1 MSLPGRDSSERINE
15 MKKLNVILVS
25 VVGLLPVSALAQK
38 WEIGAVG
45 GGSFYTKTD
54 VKKGDAS
61 VNASF
66 APGFAAGFVLG
77 QDIGRYW
84 GGEIRY
90 TFQRNDA
97 KLDGSGGKAEFG
109 AQAHLLHYDFLLHLS
124 PSGSKTR
131 PYISFGAGIKHY
143 RGSGNE
149 TVAQPLSEFAL
160 LTKSTDTTPVAV
172 LGFGVKFKVGEKSTV
187 RVEVK
192 DNISPVPTKVI
203 TPNRGASLSGWLH
216 NFTPMVGVSYN
227 F

>member
-1 MSLPGRDSSERINE
+1 
-15 MKKLNVILVS
+15 MKKLNLIPLLVA
-25 VVGLLPVSALAQK
+25 GLLPVSAMAQK
-38 WEIGAVG
+38 WEVGAVG

-66 APGFAAGFVLG
+66 APGFVAGVVLG
-77 QDIGRYW
+77 QDMGRYW

-90 TFQRNDA
+90 TYLRNDA

-109 AQAHLLHYDFLLHLS
+109 AQAHMIHYDFLLHLS

-143 RGSGNE
+143 RGTGAE
-149 TVAQPLSEFAL
+149 AVTQQLSEFAL
-160 LTKSTDTTPVAV
+160 LTRSTDTTPVAV
-172 LGFGVKFKVGEKSTV
+172 VGFGVKIKVGEKSVV

-192 DNISPVPTKVI
+192 DNISPAPSKII

-216 NFTPMVGVSYN
+216 NFTPMVGVTYI

>member
-1 MSLPGRDSSERINE
+1 
-15 MKKLNVILVS
+15 MKTLSVILVS
-25 VVGLLPVSALAQK
+25 VAGLLPAGAFAQK

-54 VKKGDAS
+54 VERGNSSAQ
-61 VNASF
+61 ASF

-77 QDIGRYW
+77 QDMGRYW

-97 KLDGSGGKAEFG
+97 RLDGNGGKADFG
-109 AQAHLLHYDFLLHLS
+109 AQAHLIHYDFLLHLS

-143 RGSGNE
+143 RGTGTESV
-149 TVAQPLSEFAL
+149 TQPLSEFAL
-160 LTKSTDTTPVAV
+160 LTKTTDTTPMAV
-172 LGFGVKFKVGEKSTV
+172 LGFGVKIQVGEKSVV

-192 DNISPVPTKVI
+192 DNISPVPTKLI

-216 NFTPMVGVSYN
+216 NFTPMVGISYS